1 MKQEVLEKYNI
12 PVPRYTSYPPANY
25 FQDSFTE
32 ENYLQAIDLSNS
44 QQPQHISIYIHI
56 PFCRHLC
63 FYCGCNSYPMMS
75 SGIIESYLKAV
86 QKEIEIVC
94 RRLSPDRKIS
104 QIHYGGGSP
113 TAIPVTW
120 LKVFNEQILSYFDC
134 IDNPEIAIEC
144 HPGYLDAK
152 AWKELTEAGFT
163 RFSLGVQDFKED
175 VLKTVNRRASLL
187 PMEEIFA
194 ILRNARAGI
203 NLDFIYGLPYQ
214 TEESFTK
221 TISRAVELNPDR
233 VVTFS
238 YAHVPWVNK
247 RQLKLE
253 EAGLP
258 SQTEKSRMYESAK
271 KLLSSC
277 GYHSIGLDH
286 FVQEEDELKIAL
298 QNKMLHRNFQ
308 GYCTRRTTG
317 QVYAFGVTAISQ
329 LSTAYMQ
336 NTKNITTYIEQV
348 DKGILPVA
356 KGYSLSKEEQITRE
370 VITSLMC
377 NYSLNW
383 QELAERLKTEV
394 EVIKS
399 ATAYNEQ
406 ILQNFADDHLIE
418 WNREEINMTSE
429 GALFVRNVA
438 ASLDKL
444 MLHSNKTFSKPV

>member
-63 FYCGCNSYPMMS
+63 FYCGCNSYPMMKS
-75 SGIIESYLKAV
+75 EMIESYLKAV

-94 RRLSPDRKIS
+94 HRLSPDRKIS

-113 TAIPVTW
+113 TSIPSVW
-120 LKVFNEQILSYFDC
+120 LKKINEQILSRFHC

-152 AWKELTEAGFT
+152 AWKELTEAGFN

-175 VLKTVNRRASLL
+175 VLKTVNRRSSLL

-194 ILRNARAGI
+194 ILRNVQAGI

-221 TISRAVELNPDR
+221 TISRAIELNPDR
-233 VVTFS
+233 IVTFS

-258 SQTEKSRMYESAK
+258 SHKEKSRMYESATN
-271 KLLSSC
+271 LLTSC

-298 QNKMLHRNFQ
+298 ENKMLHRNFQ

-336 NTKNITTYIEQV
+336 NTKNITAYIEQV
-348 DKGILPVA
+348 NKGILPVA
-356 KGYSLSKEEQITRE
+356 KGYSLSKDEQITRE

-406 ILQNFADDHLIE
+406 RLQNFADDHLIE
-418 WNREEINMTSE
+418 WNQGEINMTSE

>member
-63 FYCGCNSYPMMS
+63 FYCGCNSYPMMKLEMV
-75 SGIIESYLKAV
+75 ESYLNAV

-113 TAIPVTW
+113 TSIPAAW
-120 LKVFNEQILSYFDC
+120 LKNFNEQILSRFDC

-144 HPGYLDAK
+144 HPGYLDVK
-152 AWKELTEAGFT
+152 AWKELTEAGFN

-175 VLKTVNRRASLL
+175 VLRTVNRRASLL

-194 ILRNARAGI
+194 LLRDAHASI

-221 TISRAVELNPDR
+221 TIARAIELHPDR
-233 VVTFS
+233 IVTFS

-258 SQTEKSRMYESAK
+258 SHAEKSRMYESAK
-271 KLLSSC
+271 KLLTSC
-277 GYHSIGLDH
+277 GYYSIGLDH

-348 DKGILPVA
+348 NKGILPVA

-418 WNREEINMTSE
+418 WNREEINMTSQ